1 MGTIGGALG
10 ESGSRGRP
18 PWAARVAGLSP
29 IQRKRTASV
38 PVVAG
43 DAKTSVRATLAD
55 PRVGVVVVLAFVLM
69 LGAGL
74 VLPIIPLF
82 ARSFGGG
89 YQDAGIFVALYS
101 LARLFADLIGGYVV
115 DRLGERRAAASGL
128 AVVSIGSALTG
139 VAPSYGLAVAAF
151 AFSGTGSSVVFA
163 AMYSQLLKTVPQDRM
178 ARTLSVFYGAFNI
191 GVVAGGLGAGVIADR
206 LGLAA
211 PLFFT
216 AGVAAVSAL
225 LYIRYLPDPEAAPV
239 TDRPPETVRAKAR
252 RILGTPGF
260 AMVLA
265 TQFAYVW
272 MIVAVFDTLLPLFA
286 DSLGLSTIGIGVIF
300 AVALAVEFAV
310 LYPAGSLTD
319 RRGRRAVLIP
329 SLVALA
335 AATIAVGWVGT
346 AVWLGLAM
354 ALLGIAS
361 GFAGVPPG
369 AMLADVMPKDASG
382 TAVGIFRFSGDLGF
396 TLGPLAAGFAAEH
409 VGFEGAFAI
418 TAIPTLLALAA
429 VVRGPE
435 TLPAR
440 AEAVS

>member
-1 MGTIGGALG
+1 VAGGA
-10 ESGSRGRP
+10 
-18 PWAARVAGLSP
+18 
-29 IQRKRTASV
+29 T
-38 PVVAG
+38 
-43 DAKTSVRATLAD
+43 TSVRATLTD
-55 PRVGVVVVLAFVLM
+55 PRVGVVILLAFVLM
-69 LGAGL
+69 LGAGI
-74 VLPIIPLF
+74 VLPIVPLF

-89 YQDAGIFVALYS
+89 YQAAGIFVALYS
-101 LARLFADLIGGYVV
+101 LARLVADLCGGYLI
-115 DRLGERRAAASGL
+115 DWLGERRAAVSGL
-128 AVVSIGSALTG
+128 AVIALGSALTG
-139 VAPSYGLAVAAF
+139 VAPTYALAAAAF
-151 AFSGTGSSVVFA
+151 ALSGVGSAVVFG

-178 ARTLSVFYGAFNI
+178 ARTLSVFYGAFNV

-211 PLFFT
+211 PFFFT
-216 AGVAAVSAL
+216 AGVAAVSAA
-225 LYIRYLPDPEAAPV
+225 LYLRFVPDPEAASV
-239 TDRPPETVRAKAR
+239 TERPPETARAKAR

-286 DSLGLSTIGIGVIF
+286 DSLGMSTIGIGVIF
-300 AVALAVEFAV
+300 AVSLAVEFAV

-329 SLVALA
+329 SLLALA
-335 AATIAVGWVGT
+335 LATIAVGWAGT
-346 AVWLGLAM
+346 PLWLGFAM

-382 TAVGIFRFSGDLGF
+382 TAVGFFRFSGDLGF
-396 TLGPLAAGFAAEH
+396 TLGPLAAGFAAER